1 MCRSNI
7 NQTYINC
14 FSISSEEDLSNTLR
28 SFRKMDSKIFKVSDE
43 DRLSRDDK
51 NCLACLNLMTVYKEG
66 KYDVPML

>member
-43 DRLSRDDK
+43 DRLSRDYK
-51 NCLACLNLMTVYKEG
+51 NCLTCLNLMTVYKEG